1 MVDTGV
7 THNFVAER
15 EVQNWK
21 LALTQNS
28 SKRDVGVLLG
38 TNEAKPDSLSLL
50 VESFLPSYLFLLHDL
65 MFFFVPVYYP
75 NAMAVYC
82 LTQKAFAP

>member
-1 MVDTGV
+1 MAMVDTGV

-15 EVQNWK
+15 EGPMKQ
-21 LALTQNS
+21 
-28 SKRDVGVLLG
+28 R
-38 TNEAKPDSLSLL
+38 PDSLSLL